1 MQNRKRKIQKESGR
15 EVKREGRGEGK
26 KEGRGDKDIRN
37 KERGNEKWKY

>member
-37 KERGNEKWKY
+37 KERE